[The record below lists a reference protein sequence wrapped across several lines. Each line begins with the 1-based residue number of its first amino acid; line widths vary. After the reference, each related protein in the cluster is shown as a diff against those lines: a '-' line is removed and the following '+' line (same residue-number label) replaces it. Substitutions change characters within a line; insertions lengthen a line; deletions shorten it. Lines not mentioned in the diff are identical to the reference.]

1 MLALYSLVT
10 LLLTIAATPLLT
22 RLMGRNAGWVI
33 ALIDLIL
40 ACLYAPHGS
49 SLLNGET
56 LTADIPWISYWDIHI
71 RLRLDALSW
80 FFAMLALVI
89 GAIVMAYS
97 TRYFHSHD
105 HAGKPLHHTSFF
117 LLMVIFTFSMISA
130 AFFWPMPW
138 MY

>member
-56 LTADIPWISYWDIHI
+56 LTADIPWPWRS
-71 RLRLDALSW
+71 LDGHGELGFDPGEW
-80 FFAMLALVI
+80 
-89 GAIVMAYS
+89 
-97 TRYFHSHD
+97 RR
-105 HAGKPLHHTSFF
+105 
-117 LLMVIFTFSMISA
+117 
-130 AFFWPMPW
+130 
-138 MY
+138 